1 MRTAKT
7 DRSFTQGK
15 DSIWNVFI
23 CFALSFAT
31 RKKEKALSRTMTII
45 IIIIIIIIK
54 PYFHL
59 EKIKFREL
67 VKRASRRK

>member
-45 IIIIIIIIK
+45 IIIIIIK